1 MYSAKIL
8 NTNHRKITLKNMN
21 KYQLHLLPY
30 KKNRTKSFKKL
41 SVFLLQCWTL
51 KPESHTDRQVLVTEL
66 LPHSFCF
73 VSILRPN
80 PTQSSK
86 LSWTPSGAQAGLG
99 SQSSCFSFPE
109 GLRPQA
115 FVSGPAECVLEKL
128 HLKGTVSPVVV
139 LLLRT
144 QEPKFDPWKR
154 LKSTASC

>member
-1 MYSAKIL
+1 
-8 NTNHRKITLKNMN
+8 MN
-21 KYQLHLLPY
+21 KYQPHLLPY
-30 KKNRTKSFKKL
+30 KKDRTKSSFKKL
-41 SVFLLQCWTL
+41 SVFLLQCWAL

-86 LSWTPSGAQAGLG
+86 LSWTPPGAQAGLG

-115 FVSGPAECVLEKL
+115 FVSGPAERVLEKS
-128 HLKGTVSPVVV
+128 HLKGIVSPVVV
-139 LLLRT
+139 LWLRT
-144 QEPKFDPWKR
+144 QEPEFDP
-154 LKSTASC
+154 